1 MTANVDENS
10 DYFDKVSKWEK
21 TELNITTNEANVEIA
36 KWLTLALSEQD
47 MQHEISSV
55 DVSNEE

>member
-21 TELNITTNEANVEIA
+21 TELNIHTNEANVDIA
-36 KWLTLALSEQD
+36 KWLTLALSEKD
-47 MQHEISSV
+47 LQHEISSDEV
-55 DVSNEE
+55 VKEE